1 VEYDTKYFRSCSLIG
16 ESPDGVRVGSE
27 LTIAFSVD
35 EKPGVVVVVDV
46 VPLVDFSLCSAGV
59 VVVVVVV
66 ATVVVVED
74 GFPVRPFILLIRILY
89 NMSQWSDPDR
99 NLHCLKFESS
109 IPQPLL
115 Y

>member
-89 NMSQWSDPDR
+89 NM
-99 NLHCLKFESS
+99 
-109 IPQPLL
+109 
-115 Y
+115 